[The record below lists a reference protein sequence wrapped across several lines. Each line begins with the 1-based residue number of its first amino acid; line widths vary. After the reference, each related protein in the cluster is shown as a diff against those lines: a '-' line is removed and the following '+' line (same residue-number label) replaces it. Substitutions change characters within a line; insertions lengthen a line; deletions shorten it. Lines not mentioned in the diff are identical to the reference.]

1 MRHAL
6 SRRMNEDRVA
16 SGAVAGEVAIQA
28 ADADQVRQCAVNK
41 MRSVSLFPLNYASAL
56 MEVV

>member
-1 MRHAL
+1 
-6 SRRMNEDRVA
+6 MNEDRVA